1 MTKKDVNS
9 KEKKTNYVYFLCL
22 INWQTILTSEKL
34 KQIEDYIENE
44 GTTPKKIVDWI
55 KIDLDW
61 ENTIKEISKSE
72 LGFYHSR
79 LLFKFRLKKQPE
91 DIAEIRK
98 IRETLGKEIKEF
110 LGNEEK
116 KFIKKIKEKANKPYI
131 FYYPIFELNKKGNF
145 WNRVGEHPYSL
156 QTTCFSTI
164 LHESGFW
171 TFIRR
176 KYVTMRI
183 SGAQIIATKMSD
195 WFFNTLI
202 NIVFHDGLYRQTRDE
217 KFKPEFENPLIY
229 GNLENMLEDFASHLM
244 TIFHQYSS
252 DVYSRGLQRTAL
264 IASIIGI
271 TLGSLYF
278 ILRCTLKI

>member
-91 DIAEIRK
+91 EMKRK
-98 IRETLGKEIKEF
+98 NSL
-110 LGNEEK
+110 K
-116 KFIKKIKEKANKPYI
+116 K
-131 FYYPIFELNKKGNF
+131 
-145 WNRVGEHPYSL
+145 
-156 QTTCFSTI
+156 
-164 LHESGFW
+164 
-171 TFIRR
+171 
-176 KYVTMRI
+176 
-183 SGAQIIATKMSD
+183 
-195 WFFNTLI
+195 
-202 NIVFHDGLYRQTRDE
+202 
-217 KFKPEFENPLIY
+217 
-229 GNLENMLEDFASHLM
+229 
-244 TIFHQYSS
+244 
-252 DVYSRGLQRTAL
+252 
-264 IASIIGI
+264 
-271 TLGSLYF
+271 
-278 ILRCTLKI
+278 